1 VYVTAY
7 TAADGDAWDELVG
20 RASMATFLH
29 TRRYLSY
36 HRDRFKDCSLLIM
49 DDRERL
55 AGLFPA
61 ALDPQDETRV
71 VSHPG
76 ITYGGVLHAGRL
88 RGERMIDAL
97 EAVRS
102 FYVEQGFGALR
113 YKAVPYIYHQAPS
126 SDDAYALFRLGARA
140 YRSDLSCAIDL
151 RNRQGVSE
159 RRRRGLKRALK
170 HRVQVEDGASFAR
183 AFWKILEENLASKY
197 HTKPVHT
204 VDEILLLHSLF
215 PENIEFVAALY
226 DGEVIAG
233 VVLFASP
240 YVVHLQY
247 MASSSKGHD
256 VCALDAV
263 FDYCLKKAE
272 ARRAR
277 YFDFGISTEHDG
289 QYLNAGLYEFKS
301 EFGGGGVVH
310 DFYELNLRSQS
321 PL

>member
-7 TAADGDAWDELVG
+7 TDAEAGAWDELVG
-20 RASMATFLH
+20 RASTATFLH

-36 HRDRFKDCSLLIM
+36 HRDRFKDRSLLIM
-49 DDRERL
+49 DERERL
-55 AGLFPA
+55 TGLFPA
-61 ALDPQDETRV
+61 ALDPQDETIV

-76 ITYGGVLHAGRL
+76 ITYGGVLHEGRL
-88 RGERMIDAL
+88 RGKRMIEAL

-113 YKAVPYIYHQAPS
+113 YKAVPYIYHQSPS
-126 SDDAYALFRLGARA
+126 SDDLYALFRLGARV
-140 YRSDLSCAIDL
+140 YRSDLSCTIDL
-151 RNRQGVSE
+151 GNRQRASE

-170 HRVQVEDGASFAR
+170 HRVRVEEGASFAD

-197 HTKPVHT
+197 RTRPVHT
-204 VDEILLLHSLF
+204 VEEILLLHSLF

-233 VVLFASP
+233 VVLFVSP

-247 MASSSKGHD
+247 MASSSEGQEM
-256 VCALDAV
+256 CALDAV
-263 FDYCLKKAE
+263 FDHCLGKAE

-277 YFDFGISTEHDG
+277 YFDFGISTERGG

-301 EFGGGGVVH
+301 EFGGGGVLH
-310 DFYELNLRSQS
+310 DFYELNLRS
-321 PL
+321 PNLL